1 MCSTRTGS
9 IISPSPSNDALPFPS
24 AHPSDVAMRDDA
36 RRTPK
41 FKVAIQQR
49 LSGTSGQVVMDVGTG
64 PFALLALMA
73 ARAGAAKV
81 YAVESN
87 PEAAKRARQAVAEAK
102 DVAPGVVEII
112 EGYST
117 EVTLPQKADLVLAEI
132 VGSVASEEGLCATI
146 LDVQRRHAKRPNDP
160 RSFIPN
166 RVQTW
171 CAPASYA
178 LHYALGPPEFD
189 CKCHGGVGG
198 TGGAGGVNGSLN
210 SIQYNT
216 IQFNS
221 IQFNS
226 TRTPAQINFLP
237 RFFLP

>member
-1 MCSTRTGS
+1 
-9 IISPSPSNDALPFPS
+9 
-24 AHPSDVAMRDDA
+24 MRDDA

-73 ARAGAAKV
+73 AQ
-81 YAVESN
+81 
-87 PEAAKRARQAVAEAK
+87 AAKRARQAVAEAK